1 MPASPNPVEKVWRKL
16 KQELLHLHRPHEQW
30 SVLQERVE
38 EWLGQSR
45 TPSPHLQKS
54 RRPSVAHVGHS
65 NRIQLNLLK
74 FIMPQNRTNC
84 YHIPSRIVVVSQQ
97 VPNPM

>member
-1 MPASPNPVEKVWRKL
+1 
-16 KQELLHLHRPHEQW
+16 
-30 SVLQERVE
+30 
-38 EWLGQSR
+38 
-45 TPSPHLQKS
+45 LQKS
-54 RRPSVAHVGHS
+54 RRPPVAHVGHS
-65 NRIQLNLLK
+65 NRFQLNLLK